1 MKSSYFVLLAR
12 FRIDVPGVVFT
23 YCISLLSWG
32 SSLLEFLILSLI
44 LSVCNFHIDLVVLAS
59 FEQLFYWMFQAREFL
74 NSPDLLLTLRNFF
87 PCLSGL
93 F

>member
-23 YCISLLSWG
+23 YCIFLLSWG